1 MKKITRI
8 MASIVLA
15 ATMTVSTGICAS
27 ANGIE
32 TAYDSQFLNDMGLAP
47 DRFGNFHV
55 TFHWSSD
62 SKMVDSAWAKVGVV
76 CTTTSICSNKY
87 VINGKKVSREEAY
100 RYAAAKLGRTIDY
113 SKYDPEIDKQAARYI
128 VDAIEKFF

>member
-1 MKKITRI
+1 MKKFTRI
-8 MASIVLA
+8 IAAMVLA
-15 ATMTVSTGICAS
+15 STMAVSTGICAS
-27 ANGIE
+27 ADVYE
-32 TAYDSQFLNDMGLAP
+32 TASDSQFLNDMGPAP
-47 DRFGNFHV
+47 DRFGGFHV

-76 CTTTSICSNKY
+76 CTTNSICSNKY

-113 SKYDPEIDKQAARYI
+113 SKYDPEIDNQAARCI